1 MLPQGSNCEEFLTA
15 PALLSAGFPFFLH
28 PAGMRESPSPQSLDG
43 RKKFE
48 EPVLRR
54 KLFFIVDS
62 EIRPLLLKLQN
73 VSGRLGDPVIKL
85 TSTQQVCISNKL
97 GGVILRM
104 VVPGAT
110 GGAEK
115 TFHPEI

>member
-1 MLPQGSNCEEFLTA
+1 
-15 PALLSAGFPFFLH
+15 
-28 PAGMRESPSPQSLDG
+28 MRESPSPQSLDG

-97 GGVILRM
+97 GGGDSQDGSSWSHWRSREDISS
-104 VVPGAT
+104 
-110 GGAEK
+110 
-115 TFHPEI
+115 